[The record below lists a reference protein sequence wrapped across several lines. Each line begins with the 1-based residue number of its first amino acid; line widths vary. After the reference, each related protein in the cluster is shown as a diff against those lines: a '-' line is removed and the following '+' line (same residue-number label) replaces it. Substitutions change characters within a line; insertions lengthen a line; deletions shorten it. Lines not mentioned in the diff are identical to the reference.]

1 MIIQEAHVVL
11 LQNLSVVVPV
21 ISPIKSSWFRE
32 VAGTEDF
39 ASEEFWADASAQ
51 IPSIWE
57 IYATNLANNQFANLP
72 ISDYLSDYLS
82 CLK

>member
-39 ASEEFWADASAQ
+39 ASEDFWADASAQ
-51 IPSIWE
+51 IP
-57 IYATNLANNQFANLP
+57 
-72 ISDYLSDYLS
+72 
-82 CLK
+82 